1 MGVEYGEGY
10 PSLHWRRGP
19 RRGHPRKFWVSICM
33 FLCIMGPFWVY
44 TLLNS
49 TGQAANLRATS
60 GVLGAWPPCPPKSAY
75 NDRWGWNWWID
86 TCADACILK
95 RSRWYFRGCQI
106 IQSSCQF
113 QPISSWN
120 GGGIGSNKYGL
131 CKWTVTKTC
140 LPTRRQEKLVD
151 TYFTVNVFLYKE
163 AYSGNVCQT
172 GSSQS
177 VLIKAVVVKLV

>member
-1 MGVEYGEGY
+1 MIGEVETGELTRAQMHVFWSDQDGTDFAL
-10 PSLHWRRGP
+10 SLEDFAVV
-19 RRGHPRKFWVSICM
+19 K
-33 FLCIMGPFWVY
+33 L
-44 TLLNS
+44 
-49 TGQAANLRATS
+49 
-60 GVLGAWPPCPPKSAY
+60 
-75 NDRWGWNWWID
+75 
-86 TCADACILK
+86 
-95 RSRWYFRGCQI
+95 
-106 IQSSCQF
+106 QSSCQF